1 MEILDRHRSDL
12 VIFLAFLIITTIGL
26 YCRNLLNNNE
36 KIRFIG
42 DTIGNIGGVIVASF
56 LFFWLAKESVF
67 KKRVIIIFSVGLG
80 FIIYEF
86 LQVIIPW
93 QTFDINDIYGTLIG
107 VLIASIINILTIVS
121 RNNNRTIKNWNNSKD
136 LQI

>member
-1 MEILDRHRSDL
+1 MEIVDRHKRDL
-12 VIFLAFLIITTIGL
+12 VIFLFFLIITTIGL
-26 YCRNLLNNNE
+26 FCRNLLNNNE
-36 KIRFIG
+36 GVRFIG

-67 KKRVIIIFSVGLG
+67 NKREIIIFSVGLG

-93 QTFDINDIYGTLIG
+93 QTFDVNDIFGTFIG
-107 VLIASIINILTIVS
+107 VLIASIINILTIIC
-121 RNNNRTIKNWNNSKD
+121 RNKNRTIKN
-136 LQI
+136 